1 MLGIHRIQ
9 LRGLNAIIDFVLF
22 IGHWD
27 FGRYI
32 KVYRY
37 LLCGRNTRN
46 ILNIRMKTASIIM
59 VSIEL
64 HCIMSCYH
72 GVTEYC
78 IVSSCFL
85 FFFCKTSP
93 YFWLYKRYNEHRIW
107 LESDNLPKNLRNNT
121 KWNLLKIIA
130 VSFLH
135 ISAIILARL
144 V

>member
-85 FFFCKTSP
+85 FFFVKHPRIFDYTSVTMNTEFDWSQITYP
-93 YFWLYKRYNEHRIW
+93 RTSGTILNE
-107 LESDNLPKNLRNNT
+107 T
-121 KWNLLKIIA
+121 Y
-130 VSFLH
+130 
-135 ISAIILARL
+135 
-144 V
+144 